1 MNQRPWHHWI
11 KHPLTDWNWMNKRF
25 SVAIWLINGIM
36 TAAATSS
43 HIHLLIN
50 TWAIVIIE
58 SEAVTVTL
66 ASGQSSGQPHTSY
79 DDLTCHITECLFLCM
94 CDGHSL
100 VLLLLSFQWMQL
112 ICITVTQSQ
121 RDEIDLPLS
130 ELMNIQHH
138 IRVIDIWNHEWIAE
152 FCHMI
157 WSVMPASVT
166 ASHLACPQLWLSE
179 AKWVSPWH
187 QGRHNKA
194 FKSGN
199 WAMVVEA
206 KQS

>member
-1 MNQRPWHHWI
+1 MWLSHLQVGSQVDNHIRA
-11 KHPLTDWNWMNKRF
+11 MM
-25 SVAIWLINGIM
+25 IWRN
-36 TAAATSS
+36 
-43 HIHLLIN
+43 
-50 TWAIVIIE
+50 
-58 SEAVTVTL
+58 
-66 ASGQSSGQPHTSY
+66 
-79 DDLTCHITECLFLCM
+79 ITECLFLCM
-94 CDGHSL
+94 CDDGHSL

-121 RDEIDLPLS
+121 RDEIDS
-130 ELMNIQHH
+130 IFTEMNIQHH
-138 IRVIDIWNHEWIAE
+138 IRVIDICNHEWIAV

-166 ASHLACPQLWLSE
+166 ASHLACPQLWLGE

-187 QGRHNKA
+187 QGRHNKV

-206 KQS
+206 KQG